1 MVSGIEAAVAAMAVA
16 MISGL
21 LCSRVL
27 VWTASLWECYRE
39 YRIAVAYPHLGRRK
53 TLFVF
58 VPLLLLHSGP
68 WLLGLVV
75 FGALELF
82 MSPRA
87 AWHYW
92 FVGGFLAYLLF
103 VALVLRR
110 FWLNRKAAAAA
121 AEKGVTLRQS

>member
-1 MVSGIEAAVAAMAVA
+1 MRLAMISDIEAGLVAAFGGA

-27 VWTASLWECYRE
+27 MWIASLWGCYRE

-58 VPLLLLHSGP
+58 VPLLLLHSAP
-68 WLLGLVV
+68 WLLGLVA
-75 FGALELF
+75 FGALELYR
-82 MSPRA
+82 SERA

-92 FVGGFLAYLLF
+92 LVAGFLAYLVLI
-103 VALVLRR
+103 VLVLRR
-110 FWLNRKAAAAA
+110 FWLTRKAAASSASD
-121 AEKGVTLRQS
+121 RR